1 MACQAK
7 TIPSDARASFCLP
20 VKFVDEDTRKHLYLN
35 HLSVEGF
42 AVAFCLPFHQPS
54 IRPNHGHDSSIRSPN
69 PMLGA
74 RALNQSCGRFLA
86 DQGHPRA
93 ALDANDLW
101 ICRVGAALQCVAGKT
116 LHAGRDDH
124 LNHIYRQG
132 FWQFAG
138 GDQAAGTLGG
148 WHKARTGLERP
159 IAYIA
164 YTDKRHASG
173 NYSGSGS
180 IHWHR
185 QAHDNSERAIK
196 QPRGREF

>member
-74 RALNQSCGRFLA
+74 RALNSILRPVLSRPGAPASCSR
-86 DQGHPRA
+86 
-93 ALDANDLW
+93 
-101 ICRVGAALQCVAGKT
+101 C
-116 LHAGRDDH
+116 
-124 LNHIYRQG
+124 
-132 FWQFAG
+132 
-138 GDQAAGTLGG
+138 
-148 WHKARTGLERP
+148 ERP
-159 IAYIA
+159 LDMPCWCRPPMCCRQNAARRARRPPQPHLPSRLLAI
-164 YTDKRHASG
+164 RRWGSSG
-173 NYSGSGS
+173 WNFG
-180 IHWHR
+180 WMA
-185 QAHDNSERAIK
+185 QSEDR
-196 QPRGREF
+196 P